1 MTILVDI
8 GAVGGDAMRFATIE
22 YRGERRVAID
32 HPATPASLGLLP
44 PSYRSVLDVID
55 IDPLP
60 IDIVDQID
68 DLAARRL
75 APIPEPRRN
84 ILCVGKNY
92 REHAIEFASSGFDQS
107 DHANSSP
114 EPEHP
119 IVFTKFASSVIGPHD
134 TVELM
139 PHVTTMVDYEAELA
153 VIIGARGRD
162 IAPTDAM
169 RHVWGYTIVNDV
181 TARDRQKTHKQ
192 WLLGKTLDTFCP
204 MGPVAVTAD
213 ELDLADTW
221 VTCYVNGERRQ
232 HANTRDLIF
241 SVPDIIATIS
251 AGFTL
256 QPGDIIATGTP
267 AGVGI
272 GLDPPQFLQSG
283 DRVTIEVTN
292 IGTLEN
298 PFK

>member
-1 MTILVDI
+1 
-8 GAVGGDAMRFATIE
+8 MRFATVE
-22 YRGERRVAID
+22 YRGDRRVAID
-32 HPATPASLGLLP
+32 DPSTPESSNLLAA
-44 PSYRSVLDVID
+44 SYRSVLDVID
-55 IDPLP
+55 IAPVL
-60 IDIVDQID
+60 IDVTERVD
-68 DLAARRL
+68 ASVVHRL
-75 APIPEPRRN
+75 APIPEPRRS

-92 REHAIEFASSGFDQS
+92 REHAIEFATSGFDQS
-107 DHANSSP
+107 DNAGKAP

-119 IVFTKFASSVIGPHD
+119 IVFTKFPSSVIGPHD
-134 TVELM
+134 TVDLM
-139 PHVTTMVDYEAELA
+139 PHVTSMVDYEAELA

-162 IAPTDAM
+162 ITPGDAM
-169 RHVWGYTIVNDV
+169 GHVWGYTIVNDV

-213 ELDLADTW
+213 EIDLADTW
-221 VTCYVNGERRQ
+221 VTSYVNGERRQ

-272 GLDPPQFLQSG
+272 GLDPPQFLRSG